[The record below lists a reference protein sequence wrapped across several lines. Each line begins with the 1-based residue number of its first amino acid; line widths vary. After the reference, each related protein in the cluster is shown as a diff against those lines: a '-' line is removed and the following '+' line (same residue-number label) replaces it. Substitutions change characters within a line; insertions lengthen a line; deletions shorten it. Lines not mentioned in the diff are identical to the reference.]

1 MYNQT
6 LPSIHPL
13 VPFNALGAK
22 FFFLLAILEAIWYKN
37 MLPLNCPNDIERLQ
51 ERKEI
56 PLHNKNFH
64 ESVTLNTFIDL
75 PFLGQH

>member
-1 MYNQT
+1 M
-6 LPSIHPL
+6 

-22 FFFLLAILEAIWYKN
+22 FFFLLAILEAFWYKN

-56 PLHNKNFH
+56 PLHNKNFMNQ
-64 ESVTLNTFIDL
+64 SL
-75 PFLGQH
+75 